1 MLSEGTRGTLSQAYQ
16 QWQDIESL
24 NPQIFALGVKELW
37 ETKRPLDRVIHTL
50 GWPLPT
56 DAFGGSFMYP
66 MGPGMIAV
74 GMVVG
79 LDYHQAD
86 LDIHVLVQRLKLHP
100 LFKPYFEGGQLVEW
114 GAKTIPEGGYYS
126 LAERRS
132 GNGVLIVGDA
142 AGFVDVPSLK
152 GIHYAI

>member
-1 MLSEGTRGTLSQAYQ
+1 MNRC
-16 QWQDIESL
+16 

-126 LAERRS
+126 LA
-132 GNGVLIVGDA
+132 GTAFG
-142 AGFVDVPSLK
+142 
-152 GIHYAI
+152 